1 MAGRENQRLRTR
13 KELLRVAAR
22 LVAEGGKPTLDEVA
36 EAALVSRAT
45 AYRHFPNIDSLLLEA
60 SLEIATPEADEVF
73 GPDAPSDVTLRALKV
88 DAALHDMIA
97 GNETLMR
104 TFLAHAYVQGPEAGG
119 APVRQNRRG
128 PLIRKALEP
137 ARDQMSPRERKMLER
152 TLALIVG
159 GEAILICKD
168 VLLLD
173 DAETREVKRWAIRTL
188 INGALENSK
197 PKRSS
202 SRKESGS

>member
-13 KELLRVAAR
+13 RELLRAAAR
-22 LVAEGGKPTLDEVA
+22 LVADGGKPTLDEVA

-45 AYRHFPNIDSLLLEA
+45 AYRHFPNIDALLLEA
-60 SLEIATPEADEVF
+60 SLDLAAPDEADVF
-73 GPDAPSDVTLRALKV
+73 GPDAPSDITLRVQRV
-88 DAALHDMIA
+88 DAAFHEMVA
-97 GNETLMR
+97 GNETLLR
-104 TFLAHAYVQGPEAGG
+104 TFLAHAIVQAAGADG
-119 APVRQNRRG
+119 GPVRQNRRG
-128 PLIRKALEP
+128 PLIRQAIEP
-137 ARDQMSPRERKMLER
+137 ARDQMTPRERKMLER

-168 VLLLD
+168 VLQID

-197 PKRSS
+197 SKRTSS
-202 SRKESGS
+202 KQEN